1 MVPPSLI
8 PQVGLP
14 GPLLLAV
21 LVSYLLGS
29 VPFGLLLTRVLKGD
43 DLRQLGSGNIGATN
57 TMRALGRGW
66 GLVSFGLDCVKGWA
80 PVYVIAP
87 ALVVAGDS
95 QPAVMCG
102 AAAVLGHCFP
112 VFLGF
117 KGGKGVA
124 TACGAIAAI
133 DPFVVLS
140 AGLIWVF
147 TIRLTRY
154 VGLASI
160 LMGIGFPVAAWL
172 LPSNDTPLLV
182 GCTLLALLVLVR
194 HRQNISRMLQGTE
207 PRAGQGS
214 NESPGD
220 QNHE

>member
-1 MVPPSLI
+1 
-8 PQVGLP
+8 
-14 GPLLLAV
+14 
-21 LVSYLLGS
+21 
-29 VPFGLLLTRVLKGD
+29 VPFGLLLTRALKGQ

-66 GLVSFGLDCVKGWA
+66 GLVSFALDCAKGWA
-80 PVYVIAP
+80 PVYLIAP
-87 ALVVAGDS
+87 ALVVAAGDS
-95 QPAVMCG
+95 QPGVMCG

-112 VFLGF
+112 IYLRF

-140 AGLIWVF
+140 AGLVWVF
-147 TIRLTRY
+147 TIGLTRY

-172 LPSNDTPLLV
+172 RPSNDTPLLV

-207 PRAGQGS
+207 PRAGQGPK
-214 NESPGD
+214 ESPGD
-220 QNHE
+220 PNHE

>member
-1 MVPPSLI
+1 MAPLSLI

-29 VPFGLLLTRVLKGD
+29 VPFGLLLTRALKGQ

-66 GLVSFGLDCVKGWA
+66 GLVSFALDCAKGWA
-80 PVYVIAP
+80 PVYVMLAE
-87 ALVVAGDS
+87 GDS
-95 QPAVMCG
+95 QPGVMCG

-112 VFLGF
+112 IYLRF

-140 AGLIWVF
+140 AGLVWGF
-147 TIRLTRY
+147 TIGLTRY

-172 LPSNDTPLLV
+172 RPSNDTPLLV

-207 PRAGQGS
+207 PRAGQGPK
-214 NESPGD
+214 ESQGD

>member
-1 MVPPSLI
+1 MAPLSLI
-8 PQVGLP
+8 PQTGIP

-21 LVSYLLGS
+21 LASYLLGS
-29 VPFGLLLTRVLKGD
+29 VPFGLLLTRALKGE

-66 GLVSFGLDCVKGWA
+66 GLVSFALDCAKGW
-80 PVYVIAP
+80 VSVDVIAP
-87 ALVVAGDS
+87 ALVMAAGDS
-95 QPAVMCG
+95 QLVMCG

-112 VFLGF
+112 VYLGF

-133 DPFVVLS
+133 DPLVVLT

-172 LPSNDTPLLV
+172 RPSNDTSLLV

-207 PRAGQGS
+207 PRAGQGPK
-214 NESPGD
+214 ESPGD
-220 QNHE
+220 PNHE